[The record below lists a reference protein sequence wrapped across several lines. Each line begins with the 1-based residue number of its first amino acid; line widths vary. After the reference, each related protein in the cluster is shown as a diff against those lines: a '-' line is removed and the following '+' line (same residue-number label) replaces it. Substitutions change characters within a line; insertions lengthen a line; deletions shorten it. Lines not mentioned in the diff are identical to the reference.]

1 MLRATRLHSLEQ
13 RQVDTQCLRR
23 TFTYGGVTVQHMLR
37 YNVAPIRFALL
48 RLFFRSTAAASAAAP
63 SRASVAR
70 FSSATSLSSL
80 ECNTS
85 SCNNDSNRAII
96 PVRTR
101 FAPSPTGSLHL
112 GGLRTALFCH
122 VFARKHNGSFILRI
136 EDTDQSRLVP
146 GAADEISAA
155 LNWSGISPD
164 EGPPPAASEGAFGPY
179 TQSQRLPM
187 YKRAAEDLVLHG
199 HAYPCFCDAHRLDAA
214 KAASLAKGLSYKY
227 DRRCSFIPPH
237 QAAARASAGEPHVI
251 RLRAPLTG
259 VTVVPDAV
267 RGDVI
272 FENSSLDDAVL
283 LKSDGWPTCAAP
295 RLSSQNDVDVVCRYH
310 LACVVDDVH
319 MRISH
324 VIRGEE
330 WLPSA
335 PKHVIIY
342 QAMKQPLPV
351 FVHLPLL
358 LNPDGS
364 KLRRDYL

>member
-1 MLRATRLHSLEQ
+1 M
-13 RQVDTQCLRR
+13 RQVHTQCLRR
-23 TFTYGGVTVQHMLR
+23 TFTHGVVTDQHMLR
-37 YNVAPIRFALL
+37 YNVAPIRFA
-48 RLFFRSTAAASAAAP
+48 RLFFRSAAAASAAAP

-70 FSSATSLSSL
+70 LSSATSLSSF

-85 SCNNDSNRAII
+85 NCNNDSNRAII

-122 VFARKHNGSFILRI
+122 VFARKNNGSFILRI

-155 LNWSGISPD
+155 LNWAGIRPD
-164 EGPPPAASEGAFGPY
+164 EGPPPAASVGAFGPY

-187 YKRAAEDLVLHG
+187 YKQAAADLVLHG

-237 QAAARASAGEPHVI
+237 QAAARVSAGEPHVI

-283 LKSDGWPTCAAP
+283 LKSDGWPTCVAIS
-295 RLSSQNDVDVVCRYH
+295 RLSSPNDVDVCLQVSP
-310 LACVVDDVH
+310 CV
-319 MRISH
+319 
-324 VIRGEE
+324 
-330 WLPSA
+330 
-335 PKHVIIY
+335 
-342 QAMKQPLPV
+342 
-351 FVHLPLL
+351 
-358 LNPDGS
+358 
-364 KLRRDYL
+364 RRR